1 MTGQFAKSLAG
12 HDKGKIYVV
21 TGETGPSVLL
31 SDGDRRPLAKAKSKN
46 RKHVQIFG
54 EVNRIDTDEEIRRT
68 IRDYLRRITDV

>member
-1 MTGQFAKSLAG
+1 MIGQFAKSLAG

-21 TGETGPSVLL
+21 TGETDREVLL
-31 SDGDRRPLAKAKSKN
+31 SDGVRRPLAKAKSKN

-54 EVNRIDTDEEIRRT
+54 EVSAVDTDEEIKRT